1 MGSRATA
8 PGPRDAE
15 RRVPVRDFGGIG
27 PARRTVHAPFERQ
40 VQLVLLWKAF
50 DRPVEWLRA
59 GRALERVLLVATTHS
74 VRTSPL
80 SA

>member
-1 MGSRATA
+1 M
-8 PGPRDAE
+8 
-15 RRVPVRDFGGIG
+15 PVRDFGGIG

-40 VQLVLLWKAF
+40 VQLALLWTAF

-59 GRALERVLLVATTHS
+59 GQALECVLLVASTHS
-74 VRTSPL
+74 VRTSPP